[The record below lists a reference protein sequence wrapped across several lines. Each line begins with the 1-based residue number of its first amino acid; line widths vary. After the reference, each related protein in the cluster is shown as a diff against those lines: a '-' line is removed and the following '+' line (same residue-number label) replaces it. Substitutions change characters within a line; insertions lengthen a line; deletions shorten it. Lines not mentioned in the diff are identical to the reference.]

1 MPAIPHVALYGNE
14 ALPVDVDLVHC
25 ERIPER
31 SSLYGWEIEPHVHDA
46 MLQILYIEAGA
57 GGEALLDGRR
67 WTIESPCLVVVPAQC
82 VHAFRYA
89 SDTDGP
95 VLTAAQRPLEVL
107 LDALAPDLRR
117 QVLQPM
123 VLPVDPEGRHVQAL
137 SPLFDAI
144 ARESRTTGL
153 ATGAA
158 GMSLLAALM
167 VYIAR
172 VGHGAPVDGTD
183 PRSRKARTVERFRGL
198 LDAHFQQRW
207 PVERYADALGISAGQ
222 LGRLCRE
229 VMGVSTLDA
238 INARV
243 LQEAQRVLVYSS
255 LSIKQ
260 VAAELGFE
268 DEAYFGRFF
277 KKHAGS
283 KPTEFREA
291 GRLRIAR
298 ADAAAKLAIQR
309 QAP

>member
-1 MPAIPHVALYGNE
+1 MRAIPRVALYGNE
-14 ALPVDVDLVHC
+14 ALPSDVDLVHC

-46 MLQILYIEAGA
+46 MLQVLYIEAGA

-67 WTIESPCLVVVPAQC
+67 WELVSPCLVVVPAQC
-82 VHAFRYA
+82 VHGFRYA
-89 SDTDGP
+89 ADTDGP
-95 VLTAAQRPLEVL
+95 VLTAAQRPLEAL
-107 LDALAPDLRR
+107 LDALAADLRP
-117 QVLQPM
+117 QVMKPM
-123 VLPVDPEGRHVQAL
+123 VLRVDRESRHAEAL
-137 SPLFDAI
+137 RTLFDAI
-144 ARESRTTGL
+144 ARETRTTGL
-153 ATGAA
+153 ATGAV

-167 VYIAR
+167 VHVAR
-172 VGHGAPVDGTD
+172 VGHGVPVDGTD

-207 PVERYADALGISAGQ
+207 PVERYASSLGITAGQ

-229 VMGVSTLDA
+229 LMGVSTLDA

-243 LQEAQRVLVYSS
+243 LQEAQRMLVYSS

-277 KKHAGS
+277 KKHAGVR
-283 KPTEFREA
+283 PTEFRNA
-291 GRLRIAR
+291 GRRRIAR
-298 ADAAAKLAIQR
+298 A
-309 QAP
+309 

>member
-14 ALPVDVDLVHC
+14 ALPTDVDLVHC

-31 SSLYGWEIEPHVHDA
+31 SSLYGWEIDPHVHDA
-46 MLQILYIEAGA
+46 MLQVLYIEAGA
-57 GGEALLDGRR
+57 GGEALLDGHR

-123 VLPVDPEGRHVQAL
+123 VLPVDPEGRHAQAL
-137 SPLFDAI
+137 RPLFDAI
-144 ARESRTTGL
+144 ARESRSTGL

-167 VYIAR
+167 VHVAR

-198 LDAHFQQRW
+198 LDAHFNQRW

-291 GRLRIAR
+291 GRQRIAR
-298 ADAAAKLAIQR
+298 TGVEPKPRAKKS
-309 QAP
+309 